1 MNIES
6 LKVTKSVKPEVS
18 TSKNPSKSKDFA
30 EVLTKANSQVSKT
43 EQTTVSKSDSSEKQV
58 ATKQEVD
65 NSSNKELQESTADMV
80 KDTTES
86 KEAKATSSRFKFD
99 LSKGLEGL
107 LGSVSKLV
115 DDSKGEQTISMD
127 DLSNI
132 INATSLQD
140 LGSLLGLNIKQ
151 QDFAE
156 GLSLDKI
163 LQKLGINKDDF
174 EKTLQQLTGN
184 QSKGKDVWDLLAG
197 IDQNQM
203 VFLQN
208 LMDSVKGHASS
219 KISKL
224 QASQILQ
231 FLKIVQLVAPKTD
244 LMLNQ
249 EYQSHQV
256 KELIAKI
263 SSNIDQAKVTT
274 SDSQLTKIND
284 IQQLNIK
291 LADTSANENVSTTQ
305 TATRVANTTV
315 TLSLPTDK
323 ASQAEAFV
331 KEFQAIMNRGQ
342 FSNNAA
348 GTKLLIK
355 LYPENLGSIRVEIV
369 QKEGIMTAR
378 FLASTNIGK
387 QMLESQLQ
395 QLKQGLVNQ
404 NIQLDR
410 IDVAQ
415 ALNETNRHEKEHH
428 QFQQAFR
435 QHSNEQQKQKDDKE
449 EEKSNFNDFLM
460 ELEV

>member
-18 TSKNPSKSKDFA
+18 TSKNLSKSKDFT
-30 EVLTKANSQVSKT
+30 EVLTKTNSEVSKREKT
-43 EQTTVSKSDSSEKQV
+43 IASKSDNFGKQ
-58 ATKQEVD
+58 ATAKQKVD
-65 NSSNKELQESTADMV
+65 NSSTKELQSSADEVQGTNESEET
-80 KDTTES
+80 
-86 KEAKATSSRFKFD
+86 KATSSRFKFN

-107 LGSVSKLV
+107 LGSVSKLA
-115 DDSKGEQTISMD
+115 DDTKDEQTINMD
-127 DLSNI
+127 NLSDI

-140 LGSLLGLNIKQ
+140 LGSLLGLNLKQ
-151 QDFAE
+151 EDFAE

-163 LQKLGINKDDF
+163 LQTLDIDKDDF
-174 EKTLQQLTGN
+174 QKTLQQLTGD

-197 IDQNQM
+197 IDQNQLA
-203 VFLQN
+203 FIQN
-208 LMDSVKGHASS
+208 LMASIKGDASS
-219 KISKL
+219 KISKS
-224 QASQILQ
+224 QAAQILQ
-231 FLKIVQLVAPKTD
+231 FLKIVELAAPKTD

-249 EYQSHQV
+249 EYQSFQV
-256 KELIAKI
+256 KELISKI
-263 SSNIDQAKVTT
+263 SSKIEQDKVTN

-284 IQQLNIK
+284 IQHLNIK
-291 LADTSANENVSTTQ
+291 LADTSANENVSTIP
-305 TATRVANTTV
+305 TASKGATTV
-315 TLSLPTDK
+315 TLTLPIDR
-323 ASQAEAFV
+323 ASQAEALV
-331 KEFQAIMNRGQ
+331 KEFQSMMNRSQ

-415 ALNETNRHEKEHH
+415 ALNETNRHEKEHQ

-435 QHSNEQQKQKDDKE
+435 QHSNEQQKQKNDEE
-449 EEKSNFNDFLM
+449 EEKSNFNDFLT
-460 ELEV
+460 ELEA